1 MPVLVVAERPI
12 VSTPEP
18 YAFAENWSAAWNQR
32 DVEAVLTH
40 FHDDVVFT
48 SPIAAEIVPDSAG
61 VVHGKAALREYWTAA
76 LALMPDL
83 HFDVVGV
90 YQGESV
96 LVINYRSQQGALVN
110 EVLEFDGARVRR
122 GHGTYLK

>member
-1 MPVLVVAERPI
+1 

-18 YAFAENWSAAWNQR
+18 DAFAEKWSAAWNQR
-32 DVEAVLTH
+32 DESRPLLTH

-48 SPIAAEIVPDSAG
+48 SSFAAEIVPDSAG
-61 VVHGKAALREYWTAA
+61 VAHGKPVLREYWIAA
-76 LALMPDL
+76 LALIPDL
-83 HFDVVGV
+83 HFDIVGV

-96 LVINYRSQQGALVN
+96 LVINYRNQRGALVN
-110 EVLEFDGARVRR
+110 EVLEFDTARVRR

>member
-1 MPVLVVAERPI
+1 MPVLGVAERPI

-18 YAFAENWSAAWNQR
+18 DAFAEKWAAAWNER
-32 DVEAVLTH
+32 DVEAVLAD

-48 SPIAAEIVPDSAG
+48 SPVAAEIVPDTAG

-76 LALMPDL
+76 LALIPDL
-83 HFDVVGV
+83 HFDIVGV

-96 LVINYRSQQGALVN
+96 LVINYRNQWGALVN

-122 GHGTYLK
+122 GHGAYLK